1 MKLTRKMME
10 KLANTG
16 AKALYT
22 RNNGDQRV
30 GQFVSGAFMDSLG
43 ETFVKDL
50 AFVYDEPVGRATF
63 VSKDL
68 DNKNFEMERLTKDD
82 LMELANVSNIV
93 LYHAPTSDEWVLGTI
108 ASGDIITCLGE
119 RYNKKLAFVSFEP
132 YGLNGRKDINAN
144 KIWEK
149 EIVLV
154 DIDFDNDECVCDEC
168 CGCCKEVDPIQA
180 QIEMLQ
186 AQIEALKAQQQE
198 IDIPVGHND
207 VIMTET
213 IIDDDGS
220 EMGTTQSFEADF
232 FRNGMEITCVLT
244 DIDGNEFVGVA
255 LCNKDDVFDLGVGKT
270 IAYKKALLERG
281 HAELKA
287 LFQ

>member
-1 MKLTRKMME
+1 MKLTRTMME
-10 KLANTG
+10 RLANTG

-30 GQFVSGAFMDSLG
+30 GQFVSGVFMDSLG
-43 ETFVKDL
+43 ETFAKDL

-68 DNKNFEMERLTKDD
+68 DNKNFEMETLTKED
-82 LMELANVSNIV
+82 LIELADVSNVV

-108 ASGDIITCLGE
+108 ASGEITTCLGGH
-119 RYNKKLAFVSFEP
+119 YNKKLAFVSFEP

-154 DIDFDNDECVCDEC
+154 DIGFDDDECVCDEC
-168 CGCCKEVDPIQA
+168 CGCCEEVDPIQA

-198 IDIPVGHND
+198 IDVPVGYSD
-207 VIMTET
+207 VIITET
-213 IIDDDGS
+213 IIDGDGT
-220 EMGTTQSFEADF
+220 ETGVTQSLEADF
-232 FRNGMEITCVLT
+232 FRNDMEITCVIT
-244 DIDGNEFVGVA
+244 DMDGNEFVGIA
-255 LCNKDDVFDLGVGKT
+255 ICNKDDEFDLGVGKS
-270 IAYKKALLERG
+270 IAYRKSLLAKG
-281 HAELKA
+281 NAELQA
-287 LFQ
+287 LYQ